1 MAQDVAQLNRD
12 RNLLLAGVSHDL
24 RTPLSRVRLAVEM
37 LAKDTDPELRQSMIQ
52 DIEDMDAIVSQFLG
66 YVREGSDEA
75 AGQGDLNHLIREVSE
90 RFSRRG
96 KNISLHL
103 QTLPAVSFKPLAMQR
118 LLSNLLDNA
127 LRHGGPEIEIYTKQ
141 VTDSIIVKVSDSGPG
156 IPEFERQRLMQPFT
170 RLNPARGQ
178 VGAGLGLAIVDK
190 IAKLHSGKISL
201 LTRDGGGLEVRLEL
215 PLNSDQVIN
224 SSTSS

>member
-1 MAQDVAQLNRD
+1 
-12 RNLLLAGVSHDL
+12 
-24 RTPLSRVRLAVEM
+24 M
-37 LAKDTDPELRQSMIQ
+37 LGKDTDPELRQSMIQ

-66 YVREGSDEA
+66 YVREGSDETTR
-75 AGQGDLNHLIREVSE
+75 QGDLNHLVREVSE

-96 KNISLHL
+96 KNISLYL

-127 LRHGGPEIEIYTKQ
+127 MRHGGPEIEIHTQ
-141 VTDSIIVKVSDSGPG
+141 RVADSIIVKVSDSGPG
-156 IPEFERQRLMQPFT
+156 IPESERQRLMQPFT

-178 VGAGLGLAIVDK
+178 AGAGLGLAIVDK
-190 IAKLHSGKISL
+190 ITKLHGGKIFL

-215 PLNSDQVIN
+215 PLNSDQII
-224 SSTSS
+224 SSATSS